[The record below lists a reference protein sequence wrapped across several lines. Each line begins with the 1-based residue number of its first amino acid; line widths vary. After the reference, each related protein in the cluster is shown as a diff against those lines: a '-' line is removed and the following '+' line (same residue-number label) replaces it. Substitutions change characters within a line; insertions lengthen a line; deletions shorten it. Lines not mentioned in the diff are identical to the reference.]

1 MAQSLRLSEDCMP
14 AADTSLG
21 RFIQGAPFASAMFDR
36 NMTYLY
42 VSPRWREDYGLGQ
55 RELCGISH
63 YQIFPEIP
71 ERWKEAHQLGLAGE
85 AVDKAEDRFERVDGS
100 VQWLRWQIR
109 PWFENE
115 TRVGGIVISTE
126 DITAR
131 KTLEE
136 QLRVSEEHY
145 RGLVEA
151 TTDLVWTG
159 RVIGD
164 FVDVP
169 AWREFAAQSLEEAK
183 QCWTNII
190 HPEDRSEAVAAL
202 SEFMSKGGAY
212 KRAFRLRRSDGEYR
226 WIAVTGVSLRNK
238 DNSIR
243 ELVGT
248 FSDITIRKQA
258 EEAIRSREAMLRG
271 ILNNLQDAYVRTDH
285 SGKLAMASP
294 SAARMFSFESHE
306 NMIGTPASEL
316 YDNARDRTVLL
327 EKLRQDGQVLDWV
340 VPVRR
345 KDGNKLWISM
355 NVQFVRDENGQIA
368 GTEGVIRDVTD
379 RIQLEQQLYQAKE
392 KLRDQKIYLENE
404 INTDLGFEEII
415 GRSAS
420 LKAVMQ
426 NLVTVAKTDATVLL
440 LGETGTGKELVA
452 RALHRLSNRAQNPF
466 IKMNCAAIPTGLL
479 ESELFGA
486 EKGAYTGAD
495 SRKIGRLELADR
507 GTLFLDEIGEI
518 SLALQPKLLRVLQD
532 QQFERLG
539 GTKTLSINFRLVAA
553 TNRDLARQV
562 QDNAFRRDL
571 YYRLKVF
578 PLSLPPLR
586 ERRDDIPLLV
596 EHFVRKNS
604 ARMLKSIT
612 SIPRRTMAALQEYSW
627 PGNIRELENFIERS
641 VILSAG
647 SELAAPIN
655 ELLSQSSE
663 ITQPEKGVTLIE
675 IQRLRILEAL
685 RNSAGNA
692 SRAAARLGLKRTTLQ
707 SKMKQ
712 LGIDKNGR
720 RLRPI

>member
-1 MAQSLRLSEDCMP
+1 MARYSGSV
-14 AADTSLG
+14 G
-21 RFIQGAPFASAMFDR
+21 RFVP
-36 NMTYLY
+36 
-42 VSPRWREDYGLGQ
+42 GL
-55 RELCGISH
+55 
-63 YQIFPEIP
+63 
-71 ERWKEAHQLGLAGE
+71 KT
-85 AVDKAEDRFERVDGS
+85 
-100 VQWLRWQIR
+100 
-109 PWFENE
+109 E

-126 DITAR
+126 DITAQ
-131 KTLEE
+131 KTLEQE
-136 QLRVSEEHY
+136 LRQSEERY

-159 RVIGD
+159 RVMGTT
-164 FVDVP
+164 VDVS
-169 AWREFAAQSLEEAK
+169 AWREFTGETGDEGEHGWMNA
-183 QCWTNII
+183 IR
-190 HPEDRSEAVAAL
+190 PEDRSEVVAAW
-202 SEFMSKGGAY
+202 SEFLSKGGAY

-226 WIAVTGVSLRNK
+226 WIAVTGVSLKNE

-243 ELVGT
+243 ELIGT

-258 EEAIRSREAMLRG
+258 EETIRRREAMLRG

-285 SGKLAMASP
+285 SDRLTMASP
-294 SAARMFSFESHE
+294 SAARMFSYQSHE
-306 NMIGTPASEL
+306 KMIGIPAIDL

-327 EKLRQDGQVLDWV
+327 ERLRQDGQVLDWV
-340 VPVRR
+340 VPARK
-345 KDGNKLWISM
+345 KDGNKLWMSM
-355 NVQFVRDENGQIA
+355 NVQFVRDENGEIA
-368 GTEGVIRDVTD
+368 GTEGVVRDVTD
-379 RIQLEQQLYQAKE
+379 RIQLEHELYRAKE
-392 KLRDQKIYLENE
+392 KLREEKIYLENE
-404 INTDLGFEEII
+404 INTELGFEEII
-415 GRSAS
+415 GRSES
-420 LKAVMQ
+420 LRAVMK
-426 NLVTVAKTDATVLL
+426 NLVTVAKTDTTVLL

-539 GTKTLSINFRLVAA
+539 GTKTLSVNFRLVPA

-578 PLSLPPLR
+578 PICLPPLR

-641 VILSAG
+641 VILTTG
-647 SELAAPIN
+647 SDLTAPIN

-663 ITQPEKGVTLIE
+663 VAQPEKGATLIE
-675 IQRLRILEAL
+675 IQRLRIVEAL
-685 RNSAGNA
+685 RNSAGNTT
-692 SRAAARLGLKRTTLQ
+692 RAASRLGLKRTTLQ

-720 RLRPI
+720 RLRSM